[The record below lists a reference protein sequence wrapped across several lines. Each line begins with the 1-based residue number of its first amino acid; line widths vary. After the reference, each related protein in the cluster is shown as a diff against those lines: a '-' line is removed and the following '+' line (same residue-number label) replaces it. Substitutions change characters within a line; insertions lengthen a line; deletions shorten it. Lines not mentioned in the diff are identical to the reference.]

1 MTEAITGHRRFRF
14 KWSVPRLY
22 YAMLNPKSNKIQQN
36 KSEFKI
42 ILEKYNTHLGIRF
55 PASQISNYIHFRI
68 VYSLT
73 LCRVPCS
80 KFAQFSL
87 E

>member
-1 MTEAITGHRRFRF
+1 MTEAITGHRRFHF
-14 KWSVPRLY
+14 KWSVPWLY
-22 YAMLNPKSNKIQQN
+22 YAVLSPKSNKIQQN

-55 PASQISNYIHFRI
+55 PALISNYIHFRI

-80 KFAQFSL
+80 TFAQFSR

>member
-1 MTEAITGHRRFRF
+1 MTEAITGHRLFHF
-14 KWSVPRLY
+14 KWCVPWLC
-22 YAMLNPKSNKIQQN
+22 YAILIPKRNKIQQN

-42 ILEKYNTHLGIRF
+42 ILEKYSTHLGIRF
-55 PASQISNYIHFRI
+55 PASQIFNYIHFRI